1 MLGMYHT
8 SFRNEIANNTQ
19 RLEVI
24 ERVVQ
29 ETNEDVEYMIG
40 IAFQLKNSLQRISE
54 RSVTK
59 ESLYSLKNEVQFLKE
74 DMNNI
79 ARYDKDL
86 SNKS

>member
-1 MLGMYHT
+1 MYHT